1 MDLGA
6 TYKTTNDMIK
16 RGDLEKHISQIFIQ
30 QLTVDGTENRG
41 KSSLS

>member
-1 MDLGA
+1 MDFGA

-16 RGDLEKHISQIFIQ
+16 RGDLEKHSQIFIQ

-41 KSSLS
+41 KSSMS